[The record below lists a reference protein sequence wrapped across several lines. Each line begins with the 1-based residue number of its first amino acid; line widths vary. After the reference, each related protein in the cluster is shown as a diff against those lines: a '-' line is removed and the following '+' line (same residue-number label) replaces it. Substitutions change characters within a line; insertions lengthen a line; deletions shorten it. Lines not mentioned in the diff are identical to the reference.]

1 MAGETG
7 IGEIQAVDYVKGK
20 ERSSLSLSLSLSQE
34 ENRNLIRVSTFLYI
48 GLIAVAA
55 KGIVAVYRLQEEF
68 GLPKWNQ
75 IAILPP

>member
-1 MAGETG
+1 MWK
-7 IGEIQAVDYVKGK
+7 VKK
-20 ERSSLSLSLSLSQE
+20 DLLSLSLSLWKKSE
-34 ENRNLIRVSTFLYI
+34 PDSCKDVLYI